1 MKAKIFLRIAAVLVA
16 IQSVLHTIGGVFGKP
31 LPGPSSV
38 AYAAMKVNHFQVMG
52 LDRSYWFFF
61 IGFGLCMT
69 VSMVMEATVFW
80 LLAGNTETAGL
91 KLRPILAVFTAG
103 YAALTVLAGLFF
115 FPIPAI
121 WGLVVVACLLAAT
134 ITLKPARVPAGVAA

>member
-1 MKAKIFLRIAAVLVA
+1 MKARIFLRIAAVLVA
-16 IQSVLHTIGGVFGKP
+16 IQAVLHTIGGVFGKP

-38 AYAAMKVNHFQVMG
+38 AYAAMKANHFQVMG
-52 LDRSYWFFF
+52 LDRSYWLFF

-69 VSMVMEATVFW
+69 VSMVLDAAVFW
-80 LLAGNTETAGL
+80 LLGGMTEGAGL

-103 YAALTVLAGLFF
+103 YAALTVLASMFF

-121 WGLVVVACLLAAT
+121 WSLVVVACLLAAT
-134 ITLKPARVPAGVAA
+134 ITLKAAPVHTRVTA